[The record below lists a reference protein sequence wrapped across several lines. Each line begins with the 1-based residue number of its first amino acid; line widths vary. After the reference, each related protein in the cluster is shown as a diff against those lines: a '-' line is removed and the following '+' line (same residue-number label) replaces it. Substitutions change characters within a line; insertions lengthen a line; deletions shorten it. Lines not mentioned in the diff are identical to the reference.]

1 MHIWLLLLHAGPDQ
15 AGPRMASIGH
25 ALLLHGQC
33 SLFLPC
39 HAGLSAPDAHLAVS
53 DRTLHYGGPWR
64 LTATATG
71 AVPGTARGELPLP
84 WTECETPTRDTAD
97 QGSNGPN
104 QPLTKTDQNLP
115 RHTKTHQDTPRHTKT
130 YHDRSYN
137 SVGFVQ
143 PPGSRLGINPIM
155 EPVRPQP
162 GLAPAGGEG
171 RRVDLDYIRST
182 LAFRSS
188 GWLCNLCSW
197 RLGLTRVEALE
208 AGIDNYLGIVNYEV
222 DGGKV

>member
-15 AGPRMASIGH
+15 AGPRVASIGH

-71 AVPGTARGELPLP
+71 AVPGTARGECLSPGRSARLRLETRRIKALTVPTSPLP
-84 WTECETPTRDTAD
+84 K
-97 QGSNGPN
+97 
-104 QPLTKTDQNLP
+104 LTKTY
-115 RHTKTHQDTPRHTKT
+115 QDTPRHTKT

-197 RLGLTRVEALE
+197 RLGLT
-208 AGIDNYLGIVNYEV
+208 
-222 DGGKV
+222 